1 MTGIG
6 VLKLGGGFGIEH
18 GPTLADLAARVARGE
33 RWILVH
39 GASDAANRLAEA
51 EGYPARTLITPG
63 GHTSR
68 YTDARTLAI
77 FCAAAAAVNETLTR
91 ALSALGVAAVSL
103 PEAIIRAER
112 KTAIRALVN
121 GRQVMVRD
129 DYSGSITGV
138 DAARLSALLAEGFTP
153 VVAPIAAGGELGSL
167 NVDGDRAAAAI
178 AAALG
183 AETLIIL
190 SNVPGLLREVAD
202 PGSLIP
208 SFSRADLPRYES
220 FAAGRM
226 KKKLLAAQEAG
237 AARVILADARIDQP
251 LTMALAGG
259 DTHIAAHA
267 PSLEPVL
274 R

>member
-1 MTGIG
+1 MTGLG
-6 VLKLGGGFGIEH
+6 VLKLGGGAGVTH
-18 GPTLADLAARVARGE
+18 DAALADLAARIARGE

-39 GASDAANRLAEA
+39 GASDAANRLAET

-63 GHTSR
+63 GHSSR

-91 ALSALGVAAVSL
+91 TLTALGAAAVGL
-103 PEAIIRAER
+103 PEGILQAER

-121 GRQVMVRD
+121 GRQVIVRD
-129 DYSGSITGV
+129 DYSGSISGV

-153 VVAPIAAGGELGSL
+153 VIAPIAAGGELGSL

-190 SNVPGLLREVAD
+190 SNVPGLLRDIAD
-202 PGSLIP
+202 PGSLIA
-208 SFSRADLPRYES
+208 SFSRAELPRYEG

-237 AARVILADARIDQP
+237 SARVILADSRIDQP
-251 LTMALAGG
+251 LTAALAGG
-259 DTHIAAHA
+259 GTHIHATA
-267 PSLEPVL
+267 PSVEPVL